1 MYHTTV
7 SKKHSPEES
16 QILTLITCRT
26 IKKTGREIGSK
37 AWDLADETSRLLDG
51 HTFQCRSPVCAVSS
65 SRLAFRRRGSCFW
78 AISCIP
84 PAGTPA
90 PPKGLFSI
98 SWFFLPCC
106 QQRCCCSSFCL
117 SLSLPL
123 KGLYLLTLKR
133 PPGKKL
139 VSNIFLV
146 CSETFKLT
154 RICRLLTT
162 ILHLQ
167 PRHCWPLFLASQ
179 KGKRSLRIE

>member
-1 MYHTTV
+1 M
-7 SKKHSPEES
+7 
-16 QILTLITCRT
+16 
-26 IKKTGREIGSK
+26 
-37 AWDLADETSRLLDG
+37 LDG
-51 HTFQCRSPVCAVSS
+51 HTSHHIPVSLSCVCSEQQQTCISS
-65 SRLAFRRRGSCFW
+65 SGSCFW
-78 AISCIP
+78 TISCIP
-84 PAGTPA
+84 PANTPA

-98 SWFFLPCC
+98 SWGLFPRC
-106 QQRCCCSSFCL
+106 QQRCCCSSFFL

-123 KGLYLLTLKR
+123 KGHYLLTLKR

-154 RICRLLTT
+154 RICRPLTT
-162 ILHLQ
+162 ILHLR